1 MVRRLV
7 VFTVV
12 VWVCLVCAVE
22 AGAALP
28 TPAWKVTSL
37 SEPTSF
43 SASDPFPQLD
53 VYLVRVTN
61 VGNGP
66 SDGTPIVVSDALPA
80 SLSFNPSSERFK
92 LGDYRYAYE
101 DGLEEGVFSCSE
113 GPPVSCSDG
122 DVLRPGD
129 SLYMTVPVTVAT
141 GAPASVLNAV
151 SVSGGGA
158 ASASASE
165 TTAIGATPGF
175 AFQGF
180 DGGLLDTEGSS
191 VSQAGSHPYAVRLE
205 LQLNTLPASNA
216 FHAIVPVEN
225 TRQLTV
231 NFPAGLV
238 IDPNA
243 TTRCTEAQLESDQ
256 SGAERTNGCP
266 DSSAVGLITPTLNLS
281 EVPIPGASPLY
292 NMVPPPGVPAEFAF
306 DAAGIG
312 AYIHVVGGV
321 RTGGDYGLYGTAN
334 DILEAGE
341 INSAT
346 VELWGDPS
354 DPSHDLVRGRCAERT
369 YVHEV
374 GLPCSTAPVSTPF
387 LTLPSACSGPLTST
401 VSSNSWEEPGNFAED
416 SFATHDVAGGPLGV
430 TGCGKLA
437 FNPSLN
443 VHPETQA
450 GGSPS
455 GLNVDLRLPQKESL
469 EHETQELLAEAN
481 LKKAVVTLP
490 AGVTVSPS
498 VANGLGACTP
508 EEIAL
513 SSKEK
518 PSCPDSSKVGSAEVI
533 TPLLSHPA
541 GGSLYVAQQG
551 NNPFGSLVA
560 LYLVVEADGA
570 IIKLPGEVSLDP
582 VTGQVTT
589 TFDKSP
595 QLPFS
600 ELKLHIFGGP
610 RAALVTPS
618 GCGSYTTTGQL
629 TPWSSETAFESN
641 SSFQVTGGCGAQ
653 GFGPSFSAGT
663 ADNQAG
669 GFSPFSVTIS
679 RNDGEQALGAVTVT
693 TPPGLLGVI
702 KGVERCPEP
711 QASQGTCGQG
721 SLIGHTTATAGV
733 GPDPVSVTGQVF
745 LTGGYK
751 GAPFGLSI
759 VVPAVAGPFNLG
771 NVVVRASVSVDRST
785 GQITIV
791 SDPLPTILQGVP
803 LDVRTVNVTV
813 DRSGFMFNPTSC
825 DPLAVTGTLTSAQGA
840 STGVSSRFQAAG
852 CAGLGFHPSFTASTQ
867 AATSKKNGASLDVK
881 VGYPTGSQANIRSTA
896 VVLPKQLPAR
906 LTTIQQACPEAVFN
920 ANPAGCPVGSD
931 IGTAT
936 ATTPVL
942 AGSLSGPAYL
952 VSHGGAA
959 FPDVT
964 LVLQGEGVTLVLVGS
979 VDIKHGITSSDFAS
993 IPDAPIS
1000 SFELNLP
1007 EGPHS
1012 GLTAVLPAKA
1022 KGSLCGTSLSMPTT
1036 ITAQDG
1042 AQITQNTKIQVTGCG
1057 KAKPTRKAHG
1067 KKKAKK
1073 HARAHGKKAGRKG

>member
-1 MVRRLV
+1 MLRKTLMVLAAS
-7 VFTVV
+7 VV
-12 VWVCLVCAVE
+12 VVLVGAGA

-28 TPAWKVTSL
+28 APVWSISSVSA
-37 SEPTSF
+37 PTSF
-43 SASDPFPQLD
+43 SASDIPGTD
-53 VYLVRVTN
+53 EYLAVVTN
-61 VGNGP
+61 VGNAA
-66 SDGTPIVVSDALPA
+66 SDGSPITVSDTLPA
-80 SLSFNPSSERFK
+80 GMAFDPTGGYYYYLGGVSFRDN
-92 LGDYRYAYE
+92 RYTYGE
-101 DGLEEGVFSCSE
+101 GLEEGAFSCSE
-113 GPPVSCSDG
+113 GPPVSCTDTG
-122 DVLRPGD
+122 AVIHPGQSVD
-129 SLYMTVPVTVAT
+129 LWVPVTVA
-141 GAPASVLNAV
+141 GASGSVVNHV

-158 ASASASE
+158 ASVSASE
-165 TTAIGATPGF
+165 TATIGSAPGF
-175 AFQGF
+175 DFQRF
-180 DGGLLDTEGSS
+180 DGGFLGASEAP
-191 VSQAGSHPYAVRLE
+191 VSQAGSHPYQAVFDFN
-205 LQLNTLPASNA
+205 LNTLPHTLGPAESRLDPVGNPKQ
-216 FHAIVPVEN
+216 IVTN
-225 TRQLTV
+225 L
-231 NFPAGLV
+231 PAGLV
-238 IDPNA
+238 VNPNA
-243 TTRCTEAQLESDQ
+243 TATKCTEAQLESN
-256 SGAERTNGCP
+256 TCP
-266 DSSAVGLITPTLNLS
+266 DSSAVGTVYITIGIYGLP
-281 EVPIPGASPLY
+281 SPALTGLF
-292 NMVPPPGVPAEFAF
+292 NMVPPPGVPGEFAF
-306 DAAGIG
+306 NAAGINLFVHL
-312 AYIHVVGGV
+312 YGGI
-321 RTGGDYGLYGTAN
+321 RTGGDYGLTATAN
-334 DILEAGE
+334 DVLQFGSIVGVR
-341 INSAT
+341 AT
-346 VELWGDPS
+346 LWGDPS
-354 DPSHDLVRGRCAERT
+354 DPSHDEVRGACARPFDIGACP
-369 YVHEV
+369 V
-374 GLPCSTAPVSTPF
+374 PPVSTPF
-387 LTLPSACSGPLTST
+387 LTMPSACSGPLTTSIDT
-401 VSSNSWEEPGNFAED
+401 NSWQEPANFIQG
-416 SFATHDVAGGPLGV
+416 SFATHDAAGGPVGV
-430 TGCGKLA
+430 TGCGKLG
-437 FNPSLN
+437 FNPVLS
-443 VHPETQA
+443 VAPETQT
-450 GGSPS
+450 GGSPT
-455 GLNVDLRLPQKESL
+455 GLNADLRLPQRETLEPES
-469 EHETQELLAEAN
+469 QELLAESN

-490 AGVTVSPS
+490 AGVTISPS

-508 EEIAL
+508 EEIGL
-513 SSKEK
+513 TSKEK

-533 TPLLSHPA
+533 TPLLNHPA
-541 GGSLYVAQQG
+541 EGSLYVAQQG

-570 IIKLPGEVSLDP
+570 IIKLPGEVTLDP

-589 TFDKSP
+589 SFDKSP

-618 GCGSYTTTGQL
+618 ACGSYTTTGQL
-629 TPWSSETAFESN
+629 TPWSSETAVESN

-653 GFGPSFSAGT
+653 GFAPSFTAGT
-663 ADNQAG
+663 SDNQAG

-679 RNDGEQALGAVTVT
+679 RNDGEQALGGVTVT

-711 QASQGTCGQG
+711 QASQGACGQG

-733 GPDPVSVTGQVF
+733 GPDPVSVGGQVF
-745 LTGGYK
+745 LTTGYK

-759 VVPAVAGPFNLG
+759 VVPAVAGPFNLS
-771 NVVVRASVSVDRST
+771 NVVVRASVNVDRST

-803 LDVRTVNVTV
+803 LDIRTVSVTV

-840 STGVSSRFQAAG
+840 NAGVSSRFQAAN

-896 VVLPKQLPAR
+896 VVLPRQLPAR
-906 LTTIQQACPEAVFN
+906 LTTIQQACPEATFA
-920 ANPAGCPVGSD
+920 ANPASCPAGSN

-936 ATTPVL
+936 ASTPVL
-942 AGSLSGPAYL
+942 AGALSGPAYL

-1042 AQITQNTKIQVTGCG
+1042 AQITQNTKIAVTGCA
-1057 KAKPTRKAHG
+1057 KAKP

-1073 HARAHGKKAGRKG
+1073 HKKKSKK

>member
-1 MVRRLV
+1 MLRKALV
-7 VFTVV
+7 V
-12 VWVCLVCAVE
+12 LAVFAGMVSVGAGI

-28 TPAWKVTSL
+28 APVWKITSL
-37 SEPTSF
+37 STPTSF
-43 SASDPFPQLD
+43 SGSDVPGSD
-53 VYLVRVTN
+53 EYEVKVTN
-61 VGNGP
+61 VGDAP
-66 SDGTPIVVSDALPA
+66 SDGSPITVTDTLPSGLA
-80 SLSFNPSSERFK
+80 FDPAAGYYGGGVDFN
-92 LGDYRYAYE
+92 DDRYTY
-101 DGLEEGVFSCSE
+101 GYGREEGFFSCNE
-113 GPPVSCSDG
+113 GPPVSCTDTG
-122 DVLRPGD
+122 VVIYPGH
-129 SLYMTVPVTVAT
+129 SFLMHVVVTVA
-141 GAPASVLNAV
+141 GASGSVVNHV
-151 SVSGGGA
+151 SVSGGGVP
-158 ASASASE
+158 SASANE
-165 TTAIGATPGF
+165 TTKIGSAPVFG
-175 AFQGF
+175 FQGF
-180 DGGLLDTEGSS
+180 DGGFLDGHAAS
-191 VSQAGSHPYAVRLE
+191 VSQAGSHPYQAVFDFS
-205 LQLNTLPASNA
+205 LNTLPNA
-216 FHAIVPVEN
+216 RLGSRIDPVGN
-225 TRQLTV
+225 PKQITTNL
-231 NFPAGLV
+231 PAGLV
-238 IDPNA
+238 VNPSA
-243 TTRCTEAQLESDQ
+243 TPVRCTEAQLES
-256 SGAERTNGCP
+256 NVCP
-266 DSSAVGLITPTLNLS
+266 VASAVGKVEINVGLYGEAGPLT
-281 EVPIPGASPLY
+281 ASIY
-292 NMVPPPGVPAEFAF
+292 NMVPPLGVPAELGFN
-306 DAAGIG
+306 AAINL
-312 AYIHVVGGV
+312 YIHLFGGV
-321 RTGGDYGLYGTAN
+321 RTGGDYGLTATAN
-334 DILEAGE
+334 DIVQYGST
-341 INSAT
+341 IGITAT
-346 VELWGDPS
+346 LWGNPS
-354 DPSHDLVRGRCAERT
+354 DPSHDHTRGECSHGADAEA
-369 YVHEV
+369 
-374 GLPCSTAPVSTPF
+374 GLSCPTPPDATPF
-387 LTLPSACSGPLTST
+387 LTLPSACSGPLTTS
-401 VSSNSWEEPGNFAED
+401 VSANSWQEPANFVQD
-416 SFATHDVAGGPLGV
+416 SFSTHDASGAPLGV
-430 TGCGKLA
+430 TGCEKLG
-437 FNPSLN
+437 FNPSLS
-443 VHPETQA
+443 VTPESQT
-450 GGSPS
+450 GDSLT
-455 GLNVDLRLPQKESL
+455 GLNVDLRLPQRETLEPES
-469 EHETQELLAEAN
+469 QELLAEAD
-481 LKKAVVTLP
+481 LKKAVVKLP
-490 AGVTVSPS
+490 AGVTISPS
-498 VANGLGACTP
+498 TANGLGACTP
-508 EEIAL
+508 EEIGL

-533 TPLLSHPA
+533 TPLLGHPA
-541 GGSLYVAQQG
+541 EGSLYVAQQG

-589 TFDKSP
+589 SFDKSP

-629 TPWSSETAFESN
+629 TPWSSETPVESD
-641 SSFQVTGGCGAQ
+641 SSFQVTGSCGAQ

-663 ADNQAG
+663 SSNQAG

-679 RNDGEQALGAVTVT
+679 RNDGEQALGGVTVT

-711 QASQGTCGQG
+711 QASQGACGQG

-745 LTGGYK
+745 LTTGYK

-771 NVVVRASVSVDRST
+771 NVVVRASVNVDRST

-803 LDVRTVNVTV
+803 LDIRTVNVTV
-813 DRSGFMFNPTSC
+813 DRQGFMFNPTSC

-840 STGVSSRFQAAG
+840 TAGVSSRFQAAN
-852 CAGLGFHPSFTASTQ
+852 CAGLGFHPSFTVSTQ

-881 VGYPTGSQANIRSTA
+881 VGYPMGSQANIRSTA
-896 VVLPKQLPAR
+896 VVLPRQLPAR

-920 ANPAGCPVGSD
+920 ANPASCPAGSN

-936 ATTPVL
+936 ASTPVL
-942 AGSLSGPAYL
+942 AGALSGPAYL

-964 LVLQGEGVTLVLVGS
+964 LVLQGEGVTLVLIGS

-1042 AQITQNTKIQVTGCG
+1042 AQITQNTKIAVTGCA
-1057 KAKPTRKAHG
+1057 KAKP
-1067 KKKAKK
+1067 KKKAHPKK
-1073 HARAHGKKAGRKG
+1073 HRKKARK

>member
-1 MVRRLV
+1 MSRKVLV
-7 VFTVV
+7 VFVAFAVV
-12 VWVCLVCAVE
+12 LLVGAGV

-28 TPAWKVTSL
+28 APVWRITSV
-37 SEPTSF
+37 STPTSF
-43 SASDPFPQLD
+43 AASDILGTD
-53 VYLVRVTN
+53 EYLMVVTN
-61 VGNGP
+61 VGDAP
-66 SDGTPIVVSDALPA
+66 SDGSPITLTDTVPSGLVFDPA
-80 SLSFNPSSERFK
+80 GGYYSGGVDFEDFRYYGYPS
-92 LGDYRYAYE
+92 GV
-101 DGLEEGVFSCSE
+101 EEGAYSCGE
-113 GPPVSCSDG
+113 GPPVSCTDYG
-122 DVLRPGD
+122 AAIRPGS
-129 SLYMTVPVTVAT
+129 SLVMHVAVDVAAGVP
-141 GAPASVLNAV
+141 GSVVNHV

-158 ASASASE
+158 PSVSASE
-165 TTAIGATPGF
+165 TAKVGASLPSFGF
-175 AFQGF
+175 QRF
-180 DGGLLDTEGSS
+180 DGGFLGGEGSP
-191 VSQAGSHPYAVRLE
+191 VSQAGAHPYQAVFAFS
-205 LQLNTLPASNA
+205 LNTIPYLERYRRLDPAGN
-216 FHAIVPVEN
+216 PK
-225 TRQLTV
+225 QLTV
-231 NFPAGLV
+231 NLPAGLV
-238 IDPNA
+238 VNPSA
-243 TTRCTEAQLESDQ
+243 TATRCTETQLESDAGGFSEQ
-256 SGAERTNGCP
+256 FTDGCP
-266 DSSAVGLITPTLNLS
+266 VSSAIGTILTTVGIFGHAGPVL
-281 EVPIPGASPLY
+281 SPLY
-292 NMVPPPGVPAEFAF
+292 NMVPPPGVPAELGF
-306 DAAGIG
+306 DAANIG
-312 AYIHVVGGV
+312 LYVHLFGGV
-321 RTGGDYGLYGTAN
+321 RTGGDYSLSATAN
-334 DILEAGE
+334 DILQYGS
-341 INSAT
+341 IVGVTAT
-346 VELWGDPS
+346 LWGNPS
-354 DPSHDLVRGRCAERT
+354 DPRHDTVRG
-369 YVHEV
+369 
-374 GLPCSTAPVSTPF
+374 PCLTRLQEGVRFCPTAPVATPF
-387 LTLPSACSGPLTST
+387 LTMPSACSGPLTST
-401 VSSNSWEEPGNFAED
+401 VGGYSWQEPANFAQD
-416 SFATHDVAGGPLGV
+416 SFATHDLAGAPVGV
-430 TGCGKLA
+430 TGCEKLG
-437 FNPSLN
+437 FTPSLS
-443 VHPETQA
+443 VAPETQTA
-450 GGSPS
+450 GSPT
-455 GLNVDLRLPQKESL
+455 GLNVDLRLPQRETLEPES
-469 EHETQELLAEAN
+469 QELLAEAN
-481 LKKAVVTLP
+481 LKKAVVKLP
-490 AGVTVSPS
+490 AGVTISPS
-498 VANGLGACTP
+498 AADGLGACTP
-508 EEIAL
+508 EEIGL
-513 SSKEK
+513 TSKEK

-533 TPLLSHPA
+533 TPLLGHPFE
-541 GGSLYVAQQG
+541 GSLYVAQQG

-570 IIKLPGEVSLDP
+570 IVKLPGEVTLDP

-589 TFDKSP
+589 VFDKSP

-629 TPWSSETAFESN
+629 TPYSSETAVESD
-641 SSFQVTGGCGAQ
+641 STFQITGGCGAQ
-653 GFGPSFSAGT
+653 GFAPSFTAGT
-663 ADNQAG
+663 SDNQAG

-679 RNDGEQALGAVTVT
+679 RNDGEQALGGVTVT

-711 QASQGTCGQG
+711 QASQGACGSN

-733 GPDPVSVTGQVF
+733 GPDPVSVGGQVF
-745 LTGGYK
+745 LTTGYK

-803 LDVRTVNVTV
+803 LDIRTVNVTV
-813 DRSGFMFNPTSC
+813 DRQGFMFNPTSC

-840 STGVSSRFQAAG
+840 NAGVSSRFQAAN

-920 ANPAGCPVGSD
+920 ANPASCPAGSN

-942 AGSLSGPAYL
+942 AGALSGPAYL

-1042 AQITQNTKIQVTGCG
+1042 AQITQNTKIAVTGCP
-1057 KAKPTRKAHG
+1057 KAKP
-1067 KKKAKK
+1067 KKKSHPKK
-1073 HARAHGKKAGRKG
+1073 HRKKARK

>member
-1 MVRRLV
+1 MLRKTLMVLV
-7 VFTVV
+7 VAAVV
-12 VWVCLVCAVE
+12 GLVAAGV

-28 TPAWKVTSL
+28 APVWKIASL
-37 SEPTSF
+37 STPTSF
-43 SASDPFPQLD
+43 SASHVPGTDE
-53 VYLVRVTN
+53 YLVLVTN
-61 VGNGP
+61 VGDAP
-66 SDGTPIVVSDALPA
+66 SDGSPITLSDTVAAGLAFDPTGGY
-80 SLSFNPSSERFK
+80 ER
-92 LGDYRYAYE
+92 LGAEIGDPRYSYGA
-101 DGLEEGVFSCSE
+101 GLEEGFFSCSE
-113 GPPVSCSDG
+113 GPPVGCTDNSG
-122 DVLRPGD
+122 DVIYPGQ
-129 SLYMTVPVTVAT
+129 SVGMHVAVDVA
-141 GAPASVLNAV
+141 GASGSVVNHV

-158 ASASASE
+158 GGASASE
-165 TTAIGATPGF
+165 TATVGSSPVLG
-175 AFQGF
+175 FQGF
-180 DGGLLDTEGSS
+180 DGGFADGEAAP
-191 VSQAGSHPYAVRLE
+191 VSQAGAHPYQAVFDFN
-205 LQLNTLPASNA
+205 LNTLPRITRGFSR
-216 FHAIVPVEN
+216 FDPVGN
-225 TRQLTV
+225 PKQITTNL
-231 NFPAGLV
+231 PAGLV
-238 IDPNA
+238 VDPSA
-243 TTRCTEAQLESDQ
+243 TARCTEAQLESN
-256 SGAERTNGCP
+256 TCP
-266 DSSAVGLITPTLNLS
+266 DASAVGTVALTIGIQGVANP
-281 EVPIPGASPLY
+281 AQAALY
-292 NMVPPPGVPAEFAF
+292 NMVPPPGVPAEFALN
-306 DAAGIG
+306 AAGLNLFV
-312 AYIHVVGGV
+312 HLFGGV
-321 RTGGDYGLYGTAN
+321 RTGGDYGLTATAN
-334 DILEAGE
+334 DTLQYGSIIGVR
-341 INSAT
+341 AT
-346 VELWGDPS
+346 LWGNPS
-354 DPSHDLVRGRCAERT
+354 DPSHDHTRGQCAGGAAT
-369 YVHEV
+369 FVSLACPV
-374 GLPCSTAPVSTPF
+374 APVITPF

-401 VSSNSWEEPGNFAED
+401 VSANSWQEPANFVQD
-416 SFATHDVAGGPLGV
+416 SFATHDALGGPLGV
-430 TGCGKLA
+430 TGCEKLG
-437 FNPSLN
+437 FNPSIS
-443 VHPETQA
+443 VQPETLT
-450 GGSPS
+450 GGSPT
-455 GLNVDLRLPQKESL
+455 GLNVDLRLPQKETL
-469 EHETQELLAEAN
+469 EPVSQELLAEAN
-481 LKKAVVTLP
+481 LKKAVVKLP

-508 EEIAL
+508 EEIGL
-513 SSKEK
+513 TSKEK

-533 TPLLSHPA
+533 TPLLNHPA
-541 GGSLYVAQQG
+541 EGSVYVAQQG

-589 TFDKSP
+589 TFDKNP

-629 TPWSSETAFESN
+629 TPWSSETAVESD
-641 SSFQVTGGCGAQ
+641 SSFQVTQGCGAQ
-653 GFGPSFSAGT
+653 GFAPSFSAGT
-663 ADNQAG
+663 ANNQAG

-679 RNDGEQALGAVTVT
+679 RQDGEQALGGVSVT

-711 QASQGTCGQG
+711 QASQGACGQG

-733 GPDPVSVTGQVF
+733 GPDPVTTSGQVF
-745 LTGGYK
+745 LTTGYK

-771 NVVVRASVSVDRST
+771 NVVVRASVNVDRST

-803 LDVRTVNVTV
+803 LDIRTVNVTV
-813 DRSGFMFNPTSC
+813 DRQGFMFNPTSC

-840 STGVSSRFQAAG
+840 SAGVSSRFQAAN

-881 VGYPTGSQANIRSTA
+881 VGYPSGSQANIRSTA

-906 LTTIQQACPEAVFN
+906 LTTIQQACPEATFA
-920 ANPAGCPVGSD
+920 ANPAGCPAGSN

-936 ATTPVL
+936 ASTPVL
-942 AGSLSGPAYL
+942 ANPLSGPAYL

-979 VDIKHGITSSDFAS
+979 VNIKHGITSSDFAS

-1022 KGSLCGTSLSMPTT
+1022 KGNLCGTSLTMPTT
-1036 ITAQDG
+1036 ITAQNG
-1042 AQITQNTKIQVTGCG
+1042 AQITQNTKIQVTGCA
-1057 KAKPTRKAHG
+1057 KAKT
-1067 KKKAKK
+1067 KKKTKPKK
-1073 HARAHGKKAGRKG
+1073 HRKTGRKK

>member
-1 MVRRLV
+1 MLRRSLV
-7 VFTVV
+7 ASVVAVTVV
-12 VWVCLVCAVE
+12 LVCSGV

-28 TPAWKVTSL
+28 APLWKITSV
-37 SEPTSF
+37 STPTSF
-43 SASDPFPQLD
+43 SAGD
-53 VYLVRVTN
+53 VPGTDEYLVTVTN
-61 VGNGP
+61 VGDAP
-66 SDGTPIVVSDALPA
+66 SDGSPITVTDTLPSGLA
-80 SLSFNPSSERFK
+80 YESSGGTYSTGAEIS
-92 LGDYRYAYE
+92 DYRYPFGA
-101 DGLEEGVFSCSE
+101 GREEEAFFCGE
-113 GPPVSCSDG
+113 GPPVGCTDTG
-122 DVLRPGD
+122 AVIRPGD
-129 SLYMTVPVTVAT
+129 SVVMRVPVSVA
-141 GAPASVLNAV
+141 GGSGSVVNHV
-151 SVSGGGA
+151 NVSGGGVP
-158 ASASASE
+158 SASASE
-165 TTAIGATPGF
+165 TATIDAAPPGF
-175 AFQGF
+175 GFQRFDAGF
-180 DGGLLDTEGSS
+180 LGGEGSPI
-191 VSQAGSHPYAVRLE
+191 SQAGAHPYQAVIDFN
-205 LQLNTLPASNA
+205 LNTLAPTSRGGRLDPPGN
-216 FHAIVPVEN
+216 PK
-225 TRQLTV
+225 QLTV
-231 NFPAGLV
+231 NLPAGLV
-238 IDPNA
+238 ANPRA
-243 TTRCTEAQLESDQ
+243 TATLCTEVQLESDATP
-256 SGAERTNGCP
+256 GGGCP
-266 DSSAVGLITPTLNLS
+266 DASQVGTIQATIGVFGEADPILS
-281 EVPIPGASPLY
+281 GFY
-292 NMVPPPGVPAEFAF
+292 NMVPPPGVPAEFGF
-306 DAAGIG
+306 DAARVGL
-312 AYIHVVGGV
+312 YIHLFGGV
-321 RTGGDYGLYGTAN
+321 RTGGDYGLSATAN
-334 DILEAGE
+334 DILQFGS
-341 INSAT
+341 IIGVTAT
-346 VELWGDPS
+346 LWGDPS
-354 DPSHDLVRGRCAERT
+354 DPRHDSLRGPC
-369 YVHEV
+369 
-374 GLPCSTAPVSTPF
+374 LPGGGVCPTPPVATRF
-387 LTLPSACSGPLTST
+387 LTLPSACSGPLATGIT
-401 VSSNSWEEPGNFAED
+401 SNSWEEPANFVQD
-416 SFATHDVAGGPLGV
+416 SFTAQDALGGPLGV
-430 TGCGKLA
+430 TGCEKLH

-443 VHPETQA
+443 VQPETQN
-450 GGSPS
+450 GNSPT
-455 GLNVDLRLPQKESL
+455 GLNVDLRLPQRESL
-469 EHETQELLAEAN
+469 EPASQELLAEAN
-481 LKKAVVTLP
+481 LKKAVVRLP

-513 SSKEK
+513 TSKEK

-533 TPLLSHPA
+533 TPLLGHPA
-541 GGSLYVAQQG
+541 EGAVYVAQQG

-618 GCGSYTTTGQL
+618 ACGSYTTTGQL
-629 TPWSSETAFESN
+629 TPYSSETPVESD
-641 SSFQVTGGCGAQ
+641 SSFQVSGGCGGQ
-653 GFGPSFSAGT
+653 GFGPSFTAGT
-663 ADNQAG
+663 SSNQAG

-679 RNDGEQALGAVTVT
+679 RQDGEQALGGVTVT

-711 QASQGTCGQG
+711 QAGQGTCGQG

-733 GPDPVSVTGQVF
+733 GPDPVSVGGQVF
-745 LTGGYK
+745 LTTGYK

-771 NVVVRASVSVDRST
+771 NVVVRASVNVDRST

-791 SDPLPTILQGVP
+791 SDALPTILQGVP
-803 LDVRTVNVTV
+803 LDIRTVNVTV

-840 STGVSSRFQAAG
+840 SAAVSSRFQAAN

-867 AATSKKNGASLDVK
+867 AVTSKKNGASLDVK

-920 ANPAGCPVGSD
+920 ANPASCPAGSN

-942 AGSLSGPAYL
+942 AGALSGPAYL

-1000 SFELNLP
+1000 SFELKLP

-1042 AQITQNTKIQVTGCG
+1042 AQITQNTKIAVTGCT
-1057 KAKPTRKAHG
+1057 KAKPVK
-1067 KKKAKK
+1067 KKKAGK
-1073 HARAHGKKAGRKG
+1073 HGKGKKGGKK

>member
-1 MVRRLV
+1 MLRKALV
-7 VFTVV
+7 GLGAVAVV
-12 VWVCLVCAVE
+12 GLAGIGS
-22 AGAALP
+22 AGAAV
-28 TPAWKVTSL
+28 PAPVWRITSVSPTSL
-37 SEPTSF
+37 SAGDLAGRDEYMVT
-43 SASDPFPQLD
+43 
-53 VYLVRVTN
+53 VTN
-61 VGNGP
+61 IGNAPSSGP
-66 SDGTPIVVSDALPA
+66 VTVSDTLPSGLTFEA
-80 SLSFNPSSERFK
+80 AGGF
-92 LGDYRYAYE
+92 YE
-101 DGLEEGVFSCSE
+101 TGVDVNDAHFLYGEGLEEEIGVFSCDE
-113 GPPVSCSDG
+113 GPPVSCTDK
-122 DVLRPGD
+122 DVIEPGE
-129 SLYMTVPVTVAT
+129 SIVMNVAITVVGASGSVVNHVT
-141 GAPASVLNAV
+141 
-151 SVSGGGA
+151 VSGGGA
-158 ASASASE
+158 PDASASE
-165 TTAIGATPGF
+165 TTVVGALSGF
-175 AFQGF
+175 GFQRF
-180 DGGLLDTEGSS
+180 DGGYLGADGLP
-191 VSQAGSHPYAVRLE
+191 VSQAGAHPYQAMFDFS
-205 LQLNTLPASNA
+205 LNTLP
-216 FHAIVPVEN
+216 PVRGPRGPVGN
-225 TRQLTV
+225 PKQLTV
-231 NFPAGLV
+231 NLPAGLV
-238 IDPNA
+238 VDPNA
-243 TTRCTEAQLESDQ
+243 TARCTEEQFESR
-256 SGAERTNGCP
+256 AGCP
-266 DSSAVGLITPTLNLS
+266 DSATVGTVELTIGVFGFSTK
-281 EVPIPGASPLY
+281 EPLPVALD
-292 NMVPPPGVPAEFAF
+292 NMVPPPGMPAELAF
-306 DAAGIG
+306 DAGSIQVFVHMDG
-312 AYIHVVGGV
+312 NV
-321 RTGGDYGLYGTAN
+321 RTGGDYGLFSTVNDLTQFGAVLGGTV
-334 DILEAGE
+334 
-341 INSAT
+341 T
-346 VELWGDPS
+346 LWGNPS
-354 DPSHDLVRGRCAERT
+354 DPSHDAVRGHCGQPGRPTEQGFIKCPT
-369 YVHEV
+369 
-374 GLPCSTAPVSTPF
+374 LPVATPF
-387 LTLPSACSGPLTST
+387 LTLPSACSGPLTT
-401 VSSNSWEEPGNFAED
+401 GIDSNSWQEPGNFAQD
-416 SFATHDVAGGPLGV
+416 SFATHDAAGGPVGV
-430 TGCGKLA
+430 TGCEKLG
-437 FNPSLN
+437 FNPALS
-443 VHPETQA
+443 VQPESQT
-450 GGSPS
+450 GGSPT
-455 GLNVDLRLPQKESL
+455 GLNVDLRLPQKETL
-469 EHETQELLAEAN
+469 ELESQELLAEAN
-481 LKKAVVTLP
+481 LKKAVVKLP

-508 EEIAL
+508 EEIGL
-513 SSKEK
+513 SSREK

-533 TPLLSHPA
+533 TPLLNHPA
-541 GGSLYVAQQG
+541 EGAVYVAQQG

-560 LYLVVEADGA
+560 LYLVVEAEGA
-570 IIKLPGEVSLDP
+570 IIKLAGEVSLDP
-582 VTGQVTT
+582 VTGQVTA

-618 GCGSYTTTGQL
+618 ECGSYTTTGQL
-629 TPWSSETAFESN
+629 TPWSSETPVESD

-653 GFGPSFSAGT
+653 GFAPSFSAGT
-663 ADNQAG
+663 SSNQAG

-679 RNDGEQALGAVTVT
+679 RQDGEQALGGVTVT

-711 QASQGTCGQG
+711 QASQGACGAG

-733 GPDPVSVTGQVF
+733 GPDPVSVGGQVF
-745 LTGGYK
+745 LTTGYR

-771 NVVVRASVSVDRST
+771 NVVVRASVNVDRST

-791 SDPLPTILQGVP
+791 SDPLPTILQGIP

-840 STGVSSRFQAAG
+840 TAGVSSRFQAAN

-881 VGYPTGSQANIRSTA
+881 VAYPAGSQANIRSTA

-920 ANPAGCPVGSD
+920 ANPAGCPVGSN

-936 ATTPVL
+936 ASTPVL
-942 AGSLSGPAYL
+942 AGALSGPAYL

-1042 AQITQNTKIQVTGCG
+1042 AQITQNTKIAVTGCA
-1057 KAKPTRKAHG
+1057 KAKPVK

-1073 HARAHGKKAGRKG
+1073 HKKKSKK

>member
-1 MVRRLV
+1 MLRKSLAGLLMVVGL
-7 VFTVV
+7 
-12 VWVCLVCAVE
+12 CLACAVA
-22 AGAALP
+22 AGAAP
-28 TPAWKVTSL
+28 PAPVWKITSI
-37 SEPTSF
+37 SSPTSF
-43 SASDPFPQLD
+43 SASDPEPQYD
-53 VYLVRVTN
+53 TYLVQVKN
-61 VGNGP
+61 VGNAP
-66 SDGTPIVVSDALPA
+66 SDGSPIVVSDSLPA
-80 SLSFNPSSERFK
+80 GLTFNPGVGEFK
-92 LGDYRYAYE
+92 ITDYRHSYE
-101 DGLEEGVFSCSE
+101 DGQELEVFSCSAA
-113 GPPVSCSDG
+113 PPVSCTDL

-129 SLYMTVPVTVAT
+129 SLYMFVPVAVAA
-141 GAPASVLNAV
+141 GAPASVVNTV

-158 ASASASE
+158 PSTTASD
-165 TTAIGATPGF
+165 TTAIGTSPGF
-175 AFQGF
+175 AFQRF
-180 DGGLLDTEGSS
+180 DGGLLGTGGSP
-191 VSQAGSHPYAVRLE
+191 VSQAGSHPYAARFE
-205 LQLNTLPASNA
+205 LQVNTLPANQFNSALNPA
-216 FHAIVPVEN
+216 GNPKQI
-225 TRQLTV
+225 TV

-238 IDPNA
+238 INPGA
-243 TTRCTEAQLESDQ
+243 TAARCTEAQLVH
-256 SGAERTNGCP
+256 NKCP
-266 DSSAVGLITPTLNLS
+266 DSSAVGTIEPTLGFIG
-281 EVPIPGASPLY
+281 IPSIESKPLY
-292 NMVPPPGVPAEFAF
+292 NMVPPPGVPAEFGF
-306 DAAGIG
+306 NAAID
-312 AYIHVVGGV
+312 IFFHLFGGV
-321 RTGGDYGLYGTAN
+321 RTGGDYGLTGTAN
-334 DILEAGE
+334 DIVEFGLFSGAK
-341 INSAT
+341 

-354 DPSHDLVRGRCAERT
+354 DPSHDRKRGQCALTTWVRDVDT
-369 YVHEV
+369 
-374 GLPCSTAPVSTPF
+374 PCTSPPVATPF
-387 LTLPSACSGPLTST
+387 LTMPSACSGPLTT
-401 VSSNSWEEPGNFAED
+401 AISSNSWEEPGNFAQD
-416 SFATHDVAGGPLGV
+416 SFATHDAAGAPVGV
-430 TGCGKLA
+430 TGCGKLG
-437 FNPSLN
+437 FNPSLS
-443 VHPETQA
+443 VTPESQTA
-450 GGSPS
+450 GSPT
-455 GLNVDLRLPQKESL
+455 GLNADLRLPQRETLEPES
-469 EHETQELLAEAN
+469 QEQLAEAN
-481 LKKAVVTLP
+481 LKKAVVKLP

-508 EEIAL
+508 EQIAL

-518 PSCPDSSKVGSAEVI
+518 PSCPDSSKVGSAEVT

-541 GGSLYVAQQG
+541 EGSLYVAQQG

-560 LYLVVEADGA
+560 LYLVVEAEGA
-570 IIKLPGEVSLDP
+570 IIKLAGEVSLDP
-582 VTGQVTT
+582 ATGQVTA

-595 QLPFS
+595 QLPSS
-600 ELKLHIFGGP
+600 EVKLHIFGGP

-618 GCGSYTTTGQL
+618 ACGSYTTTGQL
-629 TPWSSETAFESN
+629 TPYSSETPVESN
-641 SSFQVTGGCGAQ
+641 STYQVTGGCAAQ
-653 GFGPSFSAGT
+653 GFAPSFSAGT
-663 ADNQAG
+663 SNNQAG

-679 RNDGEQALGAVTVT
+679 RNDGEQALSGVTVT

-711 QASQGTCGQG
+711 QASQGACGQG

-733 GPDPVSVTGQVF
+733 GPDPVSVGGQVF

-771 NVVVRASVSVDRST
+771 NVAVRAAVNVDRST

-840 STGVSSRFQAAG
+840 TAGVSSRFQAAN
-852 CAGLGFHPSFTASTQ
+852 CTGLGFHPSFTASTR

-881 VGYPTGSQANIRSTA
+881 VGYPAGAQANIRSTA

-920 ANPAGCPVGSD
+920 ANPASCPVGSN

-936 ATTPVL
+936 ASTPVL
-942 AGSLSGPAYL
+942 AGALSGPAYL

-1036 ITAQDG
+1036 ITGQDG
-1042 AQITQNTKIQVTGCG
+1042 AQITQNTKIAVTGCA
-1057 KAKPTRKAHG
+1057 KAKPVK

-1073 HARAHGKKAGRKG
+1073 HKKTGKRKG

>member
-1 MVRRLV
+1 MLRKGLV
-7 VFTVV
+7 AFVV
-12 VWVCLVCAVE
+12 AVVLVCAAA

-28 TPAWKVTSL
+28 VLKIAVQATPTHY
-37 SEPTSF
+37 
-43 SASDPFPQLD
+43 SASDIAGKD
-53 VYLVRVTN
+53 VYFLEVTN
-61 VGNGP
+61 VGDAPTEG
-66 SDGTPIVVSDALPA
+66 SPIVISDTLPA
-80 SLSFNPSSERFK
+80 GLTYDPSGGLSRMGVEMTDFLNF
-92 LGDYRYAYE
+92 
-101 DGLEEGVFSCSE
+101 LEEGTELGLFSCSE
-113 GPPVSCSDG
+113 GPPVRCTVSEKLQPG
-122 DVLRPGD
+122 RRVLM
-129 SLYMTVPVTVAT
+129 SVPVTVDP
-141 GAPASVLNAV
+141 GAPGSVVNAV

-158 ASASASE
+158 PSMSASE
-165 TTAIGATPGF
+165 TTTISSTPPAPGF
-175 AFQGF
+175 QNF
-180 DGGLLDTEGSS
+180 DGGFQGTDGSP
-191 VSQAGSHPYAVRLE
+191 VSQAGSHPYDARFE
-205 LQLNTLPASNA
+205 FDLNTLPYTGGYGRNIAPAGN
-216 FHAIVPVEN
+216 PK
-225 TRQLTV
+225 QLTV
-231 NFPAGLV
+231 NLPAGLIV
-238 IDPNA
+238 NPSA
-243 TTRCTEAQLESDQ
+243 TATLCTEPQLESDV
-256 SGAERTNGCP
+256 GGEGCP
-266 DSSAVGLITPTLNLS
+266 DSSAVGVILPRLS
-281 EVPIPGASPLY
+281 LFGFPVAEAKPLY
-292 NMVPPPGVPAEFAF
+292 NMVPPPGVPAEFGF
-306 DAAGIG
+306 NAAVG
-312 AYIHVVGGV
+312 AYIHLFGGV
-321 RTGGDYGLYGTAN
+321 RTGGDYGLSATAS
-334 DILEAGE
+334 DITKYAAISGV
-341 INSAT
+341 T

-354 DPSHDLVRGRCAERT
+354 DPSHDEVRGRCSLAS
-369 YVHEV
+369 YIAGNH
-374 GLPCSTAPVSTPF
+374 GPCPTSPVATPF
-387 LTLPSACSGPLTST
+387 LTMPSACSSSLSTT
-401 VSSNSWEEPGNFAED
+401 VSTNSWQEPANFVGD
-416 SFATHDVAGGPLGV
+416 SFSTHDALGNPVGV
-430 TGCGKLA
+430 TGCEKLH

-443 VHPETQA
+443 VQPETQT
-450 GGSPS
+450 GSSPS
-455 GLNVDLRLPQKESL
+455 GLNVDLRLPQRETL
-469 EHETQELLAEAN
+469 EPVSQELLAEAN
-481 LKKAVVTLP
+481 LKKAVVKLP
-490 AGVTVSPS
+490 AGVTISPS
-498 VANGLGACTP
+498 AADGLGACTP
-508 EEIAL
+508 EEIGL
-513 SSKEK
+513 TSKEK
-518 PSCPDSSKVGSAEVI
+518 PSCPDSSKVGSAEVM
-533 TPLLSHPA
+533 TPLLGHPFE
-541 GGSLYVAQQG
+541 GSLYVAQQG

-570 IIKLPGEVSLDP
+570 IVKLPGEVTLDP

-589 TFDKSP
+589 VFDKSP

-629 TPWSSETAFESN
+629 TPYSSETAVESD
-641 SSFQVTGGCGAQ
+641 STFQITGGCGAQ
-653 GFGPSFSAGT
+653 GFAPSFTAGT
-663 ADNQAG
+663 SDNQAG

-679 RNDGEQALGAVTVT
+679 RNDGEQALGGVTVT

-711 QASQGTCGQG
+711 QASQGACGSN

-733 GPDPVSVTGQVF
+733 GPDPVSVGGQVF
-745 LTGGYK
+745 LTTGYK

-803 LDVRTVNVTV
+803 LDIRTVNVTV
-813 DRSGFMFNPTSC
+813 DRQGFMFNPTSC

-840 STGVSSRFQAAG
+840 SAGVSSRFQAAN

-920 ANPAGCPVGSD
+920 ANPAGCPAGSN
-931 IGTAT
+931 IGTAM
-936 ATTPVL
+936 ASTPVL
-942 AGSLSGPAYL
+942 AGALSGPAYL

-1042 AQITQNTKIQVTGCG
+1042 ARITQNTKIAVTGCA
-1057 KAKPTRKAHG
+1057 KAKP
-1067 KKKAKK
+1067 KKKAHPKK
-1073 HARAHGKKAGRKG
+1073 HRKKAGK